1 MGKSLPGRRP
11 AGRIIGQVYE
21 GGRQVARVLYIGG
34 VGRSGTTVLERAL
47 GELPGYH
54 VLGETVHLWQRALM
68 DDELCGCGR
77 AFSAC
82 PFWAAVGER
91 AFGGWDRVD
100 PAEVLGLKLAVDRNR
115 YIGRLAAPRLPAE
128 VAARVARY
136 VGMYRR
142 VYEAVAEITGAR
154 VVVDSSKHASLA
166 FCLRWDPQLDLRVL
180 HAVRDARGVAYSW
193 TKGTRRPEATSGQ
206 TSFMPT
212 YSPTST
218 ALRWDLYN
226 SAFGLL
232 ARRGTPTR
240 RVRYEEFVADPRGV
254 LAGVAEF
261 AGAPVDDAGLAFAT
275 DTTVELTA
283 QHTVSGNPVRFTTGP
298 VALRRD
304 EAWRTEL
311 PAGQRR
317 AVSLLASPL
326 LRHYGYPVATRPE

>member
-1 MGKSLPGRRP
+1 MTK
-11 AGRIIGQVYE
+11 
-21 GGRQVARVLYIGG
+21 VLYIGG

-47 GELPGYH
+47 GEMPGYC
-54 VLGETVHLWQRALM
+54 VLGETVHLWQRALV
-68 DDELCGCGR
+68 DDELCGCGQP
-77 AFSAC
+77 FSAC
-82 PFWAAVGER
+82 PFWTEVGER
-91 AFGGWDRVD
+91 AFGGWGKVD
-100 PAEVLGLKLAVDRNR
+100 PAEVLALKHAVDRNR
-115 YIGRLAAPRLPAE
+115 YIGRLAAPRLPAA
-128 VAARVARY
+128 VAAQVERY
-136 VGMYRR
+136 VGLYHRL
-142 VYEAVAEITGAR
+142 YDAAAEVTGAA

-166 FCLRWDPQLDLRVL
+166 FCLRWDKELDLRVL

-193 TKGTRRPEATSGQ
+193 TKGTRRPEATSGR

-212 YSPTST
+212 YSPAST

-232 ARRGTPTR
+232 ARLGTPMS

-254 LAGVAEF
+254 LGAVARF

-275 DTTVELTA
+275 DTDVGLTA
-283 QHTVSGNPVRFTTGP
+283 QHTVSGNPVRFSTGR

-317 AVSLLASPL
+317 AVSVLASPL
-326 LRHYGYPVATRPE
+326 LLRYGYPVSTRPE